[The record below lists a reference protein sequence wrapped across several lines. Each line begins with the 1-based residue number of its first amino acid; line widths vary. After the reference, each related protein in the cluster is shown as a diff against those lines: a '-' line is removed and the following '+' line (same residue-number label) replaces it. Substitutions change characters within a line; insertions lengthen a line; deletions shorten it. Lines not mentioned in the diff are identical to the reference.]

1 MTTRL
6 FEKLLICGMLSVAT
20 GTCWA
25 SPEEPTTSAHEH
37 DDIVLLAALPAAVL
51 PAAPALDATAAVE
64 LRNPAHTR
72 MPEAAPMPERRTNIV
87 MRALSLLGVSYRF
100 GGNRPETGLDCS
112 GLVRLVIHDA
122 LGVVLPRRSSEI
134 SRAGNDVRLNQLRP
148 GDLVFFNTL
157 RRAFSHVG
165 IYIGNDQFVH
175 APSSGGQVRIETIN
189 KRYWLARFDGARRL
203 ASLDIAELGEPAR
216 SMVD

>member
-6 FEKLLICGMLSVAT
+6 FGQLVVCGALSMAADA
-20 GTCWA
+20 CLA
-25 SPEEPTTSAHEH
+25 SPEGPVASVHEH
-37 DDIVLLAALPAAVL
+37 DDLVPPAATPAISL
-51 PAAPALDATAAVE
+51 PAAPDPDAAVPADARAPATAPV
-64 LRNPAHTR
+64 PA
-72 MPEAAPMPERRTNIV
+72 PERRTHVV

-112 GLVRLVIHDA
+112 GLVRLVFRDA
-122 LGVVLPRRSSEI
+122 IGMVLPRRSAEI

-175 APSSGGQVRIETIN
+175 APSSGGQVRVETIN

-203 ASLDIAELGEPAR
+203 ASVDMAELGEAHRPL
-216 SMVD
+216 VD